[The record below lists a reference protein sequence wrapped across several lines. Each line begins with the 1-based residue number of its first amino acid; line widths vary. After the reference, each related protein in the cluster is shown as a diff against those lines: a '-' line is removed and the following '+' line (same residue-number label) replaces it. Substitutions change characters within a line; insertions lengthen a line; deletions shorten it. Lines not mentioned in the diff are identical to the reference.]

1 MTKKNDKN
9 VLHGKNI
16 KITQGEHAFKGYVS
30 NYNVKTLNCFN
41 PKIQIK
47 DT

>member
-1 MTKKNDKN
+1 MTKMTKMF
-9 VLHGKNI
+9 LHGKNI
-16 KITQGEHAFKGYVS
+16 KITKWEHAFKGYVS
-30 NYNVKTLNCFN
+30 TYNVKTLNCLN